1 LLSPS
6 RLLPLLALS
15 LSLCALDSRA
25 AVPVAVEAS
34 HGVVV
39 SSQHLAS
46 QVGVDILKAG
56 GNTIDI

>member
-1 LLSPS
+1 
-6 RLLPLLALS
+6 LS

-46 QVGVDILKAG
+46 QVSVDILKAG